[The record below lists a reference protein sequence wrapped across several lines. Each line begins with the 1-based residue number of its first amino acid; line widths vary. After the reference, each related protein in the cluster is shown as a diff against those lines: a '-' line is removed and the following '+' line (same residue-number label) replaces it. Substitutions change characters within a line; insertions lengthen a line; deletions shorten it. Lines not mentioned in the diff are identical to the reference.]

1 MNPTLSPETIMLVST
16 PKTVERHRVTSRE
29 QWHELRAKDV
39 TASVIGALFGEYKYF
54 GRLGLWEAKTGRAP
68 DIEASRMMR
77 RGHALEPLAFDELAD
92 LRPAWRL
99 HRLEDRYYFRDPV
112 HRIGATPDGVAIC
125 PERGMGVIQVK
136 TCGVLSKAQWF
147 DENGQPYC
155 PTWAALQALTEA
167 RLTGAQWAA
176 VVVMIHDS
184 DEELMIIDVP
194 MIDDLWPVLQNEA
207 DLFWQTIAEGRMPEV
222 DPERDAKA
230 VARVFAQDNGEEID
244 LTGDNRIAE
253 IIAERERLKAIETEG
268 SAAEKAR
275 KVIDTEIIAKL
286 GHAARARLADGR
298 VIVASTVKRSGF
310 TVAPNTY
317 RQIKI
322 KGTAA

>member
-1 MNPTLSPETIMLVST
+1 MNLSPESLMLVSA
-16 PKTVERHRVTSRE
+16 PAGVERHQITSRE

-39 TASVIGALFGEYKYF
+39 TASNIAALFGEYPYF
-54 GRLGLWEAKTGRAP
+54 GRLGLWEMKTGRAP
-68 DIEASRMMR
+68 DVATTSRAMR
-77 RGHALEPLAFDELAD
+77 RGHAFETLALQELAEM
-92 LRPAWRL
+92 RPEWRVQGL
-99 HRLEDRYYFRDPV
+99 DDRYYFRDPV
-112 HRIGATPDGVAIC
+112 HRIGATPDGLVIC
-125 PERGMGVIQVK
+125 PERGLGVVQVK
-136 TCGVLSKAQWF
+136 SAVTLSKSKWL
-147 DENGQPYC
+147 DENREPYC
-155 PTWAALQALTEA
+155 PTWVALQALTEA
-167 RLTGAQWAA
+167 KLTGASWA
-176 VVVMIHDS
+176 VVVVIVCDTE
-184 DEELMIIDVP
+184 DELMIIDVP

-207 DLFWQTIAEGRMPEV
+207 TLFWQTIAEGRMPEV

-244 LTGDNRIAE
+244 LTGDNRILE
-253 IIAERERLKAIETEG
+253 IVAERERLKAIEAEA

-298 VIVASTVKRSGF
+298 IIVANTIKRSGF
-310 TVAPNTY
+310 TVAPNTF

>member
-1 MNPTLSPETIMLVST
+1 VNPTLSPETIMLVST

-54 GRLGLWEAKTGRAP
+54 GRLGLWETKVGRAP
-68 DIEASRMMR
+68 DIDASRMMR
-77 RGHALEPLAFDELAD
+77 RGHALEPLAFEELAD

-167 RLTGAQWAA
+167 RLTGAKWAA
-176 VVVMIHDS
+176 VVVMVHDS

-244 LTGDNRIAE
+244 LTADNEINELIDAREKLSAVKSAFDHAE
-253 IIAERERLKAIETEG
+253 SAIE
-268 SAAEKAR
+268 K
-275 KVIDTEIIAKL
+275 IDTLIKAKMKF
-286 GHAARARLADGR
+286 AQTARLSDGR
-298 VIVASTVKRSGF
+298 SITAKTVKRKGF
-310 TVAPNTY
+310 TVEPTSY